1 MHKSNLIVALKANNK
16 VLREIKDT
24 SYIPFGSQYSIL
36 IKNMDSRRASVRLW
50 IDGTDATEGTSLV
63 VNGNSEVEIERFIK
77 NGNLKEGNRFKFIEK
92 TANIEKH
99 RGSKV
104 DDGFIRVEFQFE
116 KIYEPINTWD
126 AYYRTPSIYS
136 TQTILHSNN
145 EGSIYK
151 GSPAPTAVAGSGVMR
166 SMSISSNNATM
177 SNATASVASANVN
190 NVFTSYT
197 SNAATAQST
206 EATLTTSNAVN
217 DAGITVPGGHST
229 QQFTTASWFPVEV
242 TKHVIL
248 LKLLGESPEG
258 KKVQAPITVKA
269 KPRCDTCGKLNKAT
283 SKFCSECGTS
293 LILF

>member
-77 NGNLKEGNRFKFIEK
+77 NGNLKAGNRFKFIEK

-116 KIYEPINTWD
+116 KIYEPVNTWD

-136 TQTILHSNN
+136 TQTILNSNN
-145 EGSIYK
+145 EGNIYK
-151 GSPAPTAVAGSGVMR
+151 GAPTSVSGGSGVMR
-166 SMSISSNNATM
+166 SRSISSNSSTM
-177 SNATASVASANVN
+177 SNSSMATASVNS
-190 NVFTSYT
+190 VF
-197 SNAATAQST
+197 TAQSAVAQNAET
-206 EATLTTSNAVN
+206 TLTTSNAVN
-217 DAGITVPGGHST
+217 DAGITVPGGHSS

-258 KKVQAPITVKA
+258 KKVQAPVTVKA

-283 SKFCSECGTS
+283 SKFCGECGTS

>member
-1 MHKSNLIVALKANNK
+1 MFKNNLIVAVKANNK
-16 VLREIKDT
+16 VLREFKDT
-24 SYIPFGSQYSIL
+24 SYIPFGAEYTIL

-63 VNGNSEVEIERFIK
+63 VNGNTEVEIERFIK
-77 NGNLKEGNRFKFIEK
+77 NGNLKAGNRFKFIEK
-92 TANIEKH
+92 TSNIEKH

-116 KIYEPINTWD
+116 KIYEPVNTWD

-151 GSPAPTAVAGSGVMR
+151 GSPAPTAVVGSGVMR

-177 SNATASVASANVN
+177 SNATASVASAGVN
-190 NVFTSYT
+190 SVF
-197 SNAATAQST
+197 TAQSAVSQNAET
-206 EATLTTSNAVN
+206 ALTTSNAAN

-229 QQFTTASWFPVEV
+229 QTFTTASWFPVEV

-258 KKVQAPITVKA
+258 KKVQAPVTVKA